1 MLLRQT
7 NGTTAANIGLRITKT
22 TTTTAQATRCVMSI
36 SIGSVTEHIAGA
48 AFDASKWDESYV
60 HTRSNFPAEDYF
72 KNSQPVIYFDKDTD
86 ETNQDP
92 FLGYDIDAL
101 RR

>member
-1 MLLRQT
+1 MP
-7 NGTTAANIGLRITKT
+7 
-22 TTTTAQATRCVMSI
+22 I
-36 SIGSVTEHIAGA
+36 SIGSALLEHIAGA
-48 AFDASKWDESYV
+48 AFDAEKWDESYV

-101 RR
+101 HEDDELKRQVRTATDYLGLFSF